1 VAPLLCRLLEYW
13 SCYVSPQ
20 IRPSRRKS
28 DRPAK
33 SRSRRIASRVRQ
45 RPAET
50 AGASGSLVGLITA
63 ISVGNWLAAGTAA
76 AGMLPVIWTFW
87 KANGGWEGIKERIRC
102 GDNACPSRAGD
113 LLDSADAA

>member
-1 VAPLLCRLLEYW
+1 M
-13 SCYVSPQ
+13 S
-20 IRPSRRKS
+20 RPNS

-33 SRSRRIASRVRQ
+33 SRSRRIASKVRQ
-45 RPAET
+45 RPAQT

-63 ISVGNWLAAGTAA
+63 ISLGNWLAVGTAA
-76 AGMLPVIWTFW
+76 AGMLPVVWAFW

-102 GDNACPSRAGD
+102 GDDASPSTSGD